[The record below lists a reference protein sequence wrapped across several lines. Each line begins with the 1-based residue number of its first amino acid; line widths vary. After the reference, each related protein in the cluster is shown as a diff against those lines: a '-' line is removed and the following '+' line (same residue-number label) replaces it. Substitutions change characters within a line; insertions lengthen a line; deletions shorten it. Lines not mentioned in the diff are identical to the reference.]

1 MSTVSVSQLTKQ
13 YSGHAQVNAVIDV
26 NFEAQPG
33 EFLAIVGRSG
43 SGKSTLLAMA
53 GGICR
58 PSSGSIQIGDTVV
71 WQQNANQLAGF
82 RNGTIG
88 YVFQF
93 AGLLSALRAIDNVAL
108 PALVSG
114 ALTEKEAYARA
125 RALLVRVGLAERIDS
140 YPGELSGG
148 EQRRVAIAR
157 ALINSP
163 SVLLADEP
171 TADLDGET
179 EGEIL
184 QLLVDIRKAFSLTLI
199 VVTHNQDI
207 ASLADRVLTM
217 TAGRAEML
225 THSQQPGTET
235 STRSPQLLD
244 VGDTVKSIFAISASQ
259 SAQENVK
266 LGIGFDKYVGR
277 MVLLL
282 VPLLSLLYI
291 ANLAVASYQ
300 QSVVNA
306 RLDQRQALEDLANS
320 DLKAGVRD
328 IEMTADGGYVLTL
341 FLKNTKPEK
350 AMFLMKPVVRLFI
363 QVGNSWQEI
372 DLKALNNSPAVVS
385 ALTGER
391 LLKYAFKPNVP
402 GYTQLI
408 PYYLHA
414 RISNDMLVSASS
426 QPKDDLVERN
436 DSYYVYLK
444 PHNIDDATIS
454 KKLKFAEKPPV
465 FIGMPPH

>member
-1 MSTVSVSQLTKQ
+1 MSAVSVSQLTKK
-13 YSGHAQVNAVIDV
+13 YSGNAQIDAVIDV
-26 NFEAQPG
+26 SFEVEPG

-43 SGKSTLLAMA
+43 SGKSTLLAMT

-58 PSSGSIQIGDTVV
+58 PSGGVIKIGATAI
-71 WQQNANQLAGF
+71 WQQNAHQLAGF
-82 RNGTIG
+82 RNATIG

-93 AGLLSALRAIDNVAL
+93 AGLLSALRAVDNVAL

-114 ALTEKEAYARA
+114 LLKEKEAYARA

-179 EGEIL
+179 ESEIL
-184 QLLVDIRKAFSLTLI
+184 QLLVEIRRAFNLTLI
-199 VVTHNQDI
+199 VVTHNQEI
-207 ASLADRVLTM
+207 AALADRVLTM
-217 TAGRAEML
+217 TAGRAEVQ
-225 THSQQPGTET
+225 SC
-235 STRSPQLLD
+235 SPQSDSGAEKPAQLLD
-244 VGDTVKSIFAISASQ
+244 LGNTVKSIFAISAGEVAKEKVQ
-259 SAQENVK
+259 LGLGVDK
-266 LGIGFDKYVGR
+266 LVGR

-282 VPLLSLLYI
+282 IPLLSLLYI
-291 ANLAVASYQ
+291 ANLCLANYQ

-320 DLKAGVRD
+320 DLNAGVRD
-328 IEMTADGGYVLTL
+328 IEMTAGGGYVLTI
-341 FLKNTKPEK
+341 FLRNTKPEK

-363 QVGNSWQEI
+363 QVGSSWQEI
-372 DLKALNNSPAVVS
+372 NLKALNNSPAAVS

-391 LLKYAFKPNVP
+391 LLKFALKPDVP
-402 GYTQLI
+402 GYSQLI

-414 RISNDMLVSASS
+414 RISNDMLVSESS

-444 PHNIDDATIS
+444 PHDVDDATIS